1 MITVIRVCRKCGAK
15 IFSDAPE
22 GLCTRCVLETAL
34 WTLPEDTVVP
44 TRRDDPVIQN
54 WRADSLIGETIGHY
68 KISEPIGTGGMG
80 EVYLA
85 TDIVAGRK
93 AALSSCPCA
102 LPGMWSG

>member
-1 MITVIRVCRKCGAK
+1 MITVTRACRKCGAK

-34 WTLPEDTVVP
+34 RIAPEETVAP
-44 TRRDDPVIQN
+44 PRRDDPVIQN
-54 WRADSLIGETIGHY
+54 WRADSVVGETIGHY

-93 AALSSCPCA
+93 DARKLPALQRTRA
-102 LPGMWSG
+102 